1 MQIVIDIS
9 ENKYKLI
16 QEGEYCGLLDKDLYQ
31 SIKNGKPLPENP
43 TNGDMA
49 QAVFDDRGYKA
60 IKERMEHTMWWK
72 APYEKERKE

>member
-1 MQIVIDIS
+1 MQVVIEIPEEHFERCKKKFQMRIGIMGDAIA
-9 ENKYKLI
+9 
-16 QEGEYCGLLDKDLYQ
+16 
-31 SIKNGKPLPENP
+31 NGTPLPENP
-43 TNGDMA
+43 TNGDMV